1 MRRVVPEPK
10 ACPFRRYLLLELAR
24 RLCMAGPLARAFHG
38 AGSLSVILV
47 LYSPVIARIA
57 PELCMLDGPL
67 ERPWGCTTLFWKPS
81 RPLSRLFG
89 RARPQPKWMAQRVVC
104 FRKGSWPA
112 FSRIRPGMV

>member
-24 RLCMAGPLARAFHG
+24 RLCMAGPLARAFHA
-38 AGSLSVILV
+38 AGSWSVILV

-67 ERPWGCTTLFWKPS
+67 ERHGGCTKLFWKRS
-81 RPLSRLFG
+81 RLPSRLFG
-89 RARPQPKWMAQRVVC
+89 RGRLPPKWMGA
-104 FRKGSWPA
+104 G
-112 FSRIRPGMV
+112 